1 MWHLV
6 PVKIL
11 VVEDDPAIAESLV
24 VGLGRHGFEVGVTGD
39 GAGALRLA
47 AGADLVLLDLGL
59 PDLDG
64 SEVCR
69 QLRDISDVPII
80 VVSARSAEVDRV
92 VLLDNG
98 ADDYVI
104 KPFDLEELMLRVHAV
119 LRRARVTVERLVLG
133 QVTIDFRQLDSCSG
147 STPLHLTRREYDML
161 QYLAERQGRV
171 VTRDELLRDVWGYP
185 GRSNTRSV
193 DYAVARLRKKIEV
206 DPHHPR
212 FLRSAHGDGYCLTI
226 VDLEPGG
233 HR

>member
-1 MWHLV
+1 MQRQKV
-6 PVKIL
+6 CVL
-11 VVEDDPAIAESLV
+11 VVEDDV
-24 VGLGRHGFEVGVTGD
+24 VAARVLCDNLAFAGFEVIHAATGAAALAS
-39 GAGALRLA
+39 AGSRAP
-47 AGADLVLLDLGL
+47 DLVLLDVAL
-59 PDLDG
+59 PDMSG
-64 SEVCR
+64 FEVCGALGR
-69 QLRDISDVPII
+69 GSTPVIFLT
-80 VVSARSAEVDRV
+80 ARGLKVDR
-92 VLLDNG
+92 LRGLNLG